1 MIYMPSD
8 KIDVLDQEP
17 WLDLNLLLDNPTT
30 KKRKYKSSF
39 QAPGMMADDFGG
51 WKFHDEIHDHVPNS
65 AFKIA
70 SLDSDSSKEITPDSL
85 EELEGK
91 NTKPLHTGHK
101 NSPGIF
107 FHPLAHFDTP
117 DLADQELLVLNK
129 AQYFPAENTNS
140 PATIS
145 HSPTGLASESTA
157 SLREEPCFPNSNANP
172 PVVHEQTPQLTS
184 SSHPRPHNKSKR
196 PRTKRYRHPEVQVGN
211 PPAPLDWNPKPR
223 FEKTQH
229 FSEKND
235 DYFKIFGMED
245 EEFDAL
251 GQNVLTTLQRK
262 STKLNL
268 EVQAESSEFFKRLRG
283 GKTMVWIFGNTV
295 YRAEPEEQRLKSKYA
310 STLSEFEKIF
320 ALKIESLINQG
331 QSSTSEE
338 RNTRGVYQLV
348 LQFSDILWINNL
360 RLLDSLGLKDEKYY
374 LIAHALVYR
383 WLLRCTQ
390 DDLEHLVLEI
400 FKTALTL
407 DPSKERIYRMSKLK
421 KNGAIVFHGVISETQ
436 TLLTEA
442 VILLLATYYK
452 TVNEE
457 KWELVLGNDSR
468 FLSHI
473 VKNQTEAFHSVT
485 RTSRAKMRLLKL
497 FPWVGNFHEFN
508 TYELLSGLR
517 NHRNHRVD
525 LDSYVQVEPRLEK
538 GQYEEIGEIP
548 SELTETGKV
557 DSEQNMDTDS
567 WVRWG
572 WISIILQRA
581 HTVMEKSLTI
591 EFTQTMLD
599 VEAFRMQVL
608 GQNKH
613 FAFKEIA
620 ENGFLKRTHIFLKI
634 LLELNKRLIETLG
647 HRPIDSLYLEEQNK
661 IQAYF
666 LHLIKSSPKVLS
678 GDLKNNEEIDSGKPR
693 FIQGLIFK
701 AIDCSNIE
709 RLYLPYPEADAKV
722 SQQEIIMTEA
732 AAKMLACY
740 YYQNNYLK
748 WKNLFH
754 DEDSFFRSFEKIER
768 RLDLIPSYER
778 FYRDSFPI
786 MQKARLFPWVN
797 PFITTSQQS
806 RVTGLIFRAGHYA
819 RGAAKNVSKTTARG
833 KKVRGEH

>member
-1 MIYMPSD
+1 
-8 KIDVLDQEP
+8 
-17 WLDLNLLLDNPTT
+17 
-30 KKRKYKSSF
+30 
-39 QAPGMMADDFGG
+39 MADDFGG

-251 GQNVLTTLQRK
+251 GQNFLTTLQRK

-407 DPSKERIYRMSKLK
+407 DPSKERIYL
-421 KNGAIVFHGVISETQ
+421 
-436 TLLTEA
+436 
-442 VILLLATYYK
+442 ILLLATYYK

-548 SELTETGKV
+548 SELTET
-557 DSEQNMDTDS
+557 
-567 WVRWG
+567 
-572 WISIILQRA
+572 
-581 HTVMEKSLTI
+581 VMEKSLTI

-599 VEAFRMQVL
+599 VEAFRMQY
-608 GQNKH
+608 
-613 FAFKEIA
+613 
-620 ENGFLKRTHIFLKI
+620 
-634 LLELNKRLIETLG
+634 
-647 HRPIDSLYLEEQNK
+647 S
-661 IQAYF
+661 
-666 LHLIKSSPKVLS
+666 
-678 GDLKNNEEIDSGKPR
+678 
-693 FIQGLIFK
+693 
-701 AIDCSNIE
+701 
-709 RLYLPYPEADAKV
+709 
-722 SQQEIIMTEA
+722 
-732 AAKMLACY
+732 
-740 YYQNNYLK
+740 
-748 WKNLFH
+748 
-754 DEDSFFRSFEKIER
+754 
-768 RLDLIPSYER
+768 
-778 FYRDSFPI
+778 
-786 MQKARLFPWVN
+786 
-797 PFITTSQQS
+797 
-806 RVTGLIFRAGHYA
+806 
-819 RGAAKNVSKTTARG
+819 
-833 KKVRGEH
+833 